1 MLVFA
6 SVTVCAVLVVPTNC
20 EAKVRLGGVIIGGGA
35 VAVPVRVTDCGEPVA
50 LSEIVSDPITLPVT
64 VGANSTL
71 IRQLAPTARLL
82 PQALE
87 AV

>member
-1 MLVFA
+1 MLA
-6 SVTVCAVLVVPTNC
+6 LATVTVCAALVVPATC
-20 EAKVRLGGVIIGGGA
+20 EAKVRLGGVIVGGGA

-50 LSEIVSDPITLPVT
+50 LSEMVSDPMTAPVV
-64 VGANSTL
+64 VGANFTL
-71 IRQLAPTARLL
+71 IRQLSPTARLL